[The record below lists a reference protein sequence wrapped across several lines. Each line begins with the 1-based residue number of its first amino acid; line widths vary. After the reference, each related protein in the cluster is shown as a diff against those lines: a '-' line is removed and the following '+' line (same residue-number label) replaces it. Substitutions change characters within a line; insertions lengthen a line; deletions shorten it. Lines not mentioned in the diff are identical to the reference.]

1 LNGVVWRPAEKSD
14 RALLERFCCTA
25 GDGPEYEHVVQRY
38 FRAQA
43 IRHAG
48 TVDSLRADHRLLLLF
63 ETDVLVGVACHRRGD
78 SPMVRHLA
86 LAAIHIDY
94 QGGSLTNGK
103 RASDTLWE
111 VVVNDLLARPGVAPI
126 TIVAHVHP
134 DSARSLGFC
143 SRIGLDSIE
152 VDGHGLMICAGPLP
166 PTPTIEGI

>member
-1 LNGVVWRPAEKSD
+1 
-14 RALLERFCCTA
+14 
-25 GDGPEYEHVVQRY
+25 
-38 FRAQA
+38 
-43 IRHAG
+43 
-48 TVDSLRADHRLLLLF
+48 
-63 ETDVLVGVACHRRGD
+63 
-78 SPMVRHLA
+78 MVRHLA